1 MKKLA
6 FIFALG
12 FVSNAFTQV
21 IKINVT
27 EVVDIYEDD
36 SIRSIN
42 ELISNDKL
50 LQIKRQVNGTYE
62 IDLTHKQF
70 KFYVNHNLEFEG
82 DIVFSNSGNLY
93 TINFLINGFNTGLLI
108 NMDVRNEHVTWF
120 SLFSSYKEVSKF
132 TRFEIVKGF

>member
-6 FIFALG
+6 FIFVLG

-82 DIVFSNSGNLY
+82 ALVFSNSGNLY

-108 NMDVRNEHVTWF
+108 NMNIRDEHITWF

-132 TRFEIVKGF
+132 TKFEIVKGL

>member
-6 FIFALG
+6 FIFVLG

-82 DIVFSNSGNLY
+82 ALVFSNSGNLY

-108 NMDVRNEHVTWF
+108 NMNIRDEHITWF
-120 SLFSSYKEVSKF
+120 SLFSRYKEVSKF
-132 TRFEIVKGF
+132 TKFEIVKGL